1 MPYFCPYCAEV
12 FLASAKPSALPYPE
26 AVGFGNDIHRHECP
40 ECGYFL
46 TQQLEEI

>member
-12 FLASAKPSALPYPE
+12 FLA
-26 AVGFGNDIHRHECP
+26 NIHRHECP